1 MKTFSKEERI
11 CGKIT
16 IDELVAKGKSFNSFP
31 FRIVWLEVKESTVAV
46 KVVISVPKRIFKRAV
61 DRNRLKRL
69 TREGY
74 RMNKE
79 ILSESLKSKKVNVLF
94 VYTAKTIL
102 EGNEMQEKM
111 VEALTL
117 LAKKTLH

>member
-31 FRIVWLEVKESTVAV
+31 FRIVWLEVKESKMAV
-46 KVVISVPKRIFKRAV
+46 RVVISVPKRIFKRAV

>member
-16 IDELVAKGKSFNSFP
+16 IDDLVAKGKSFNSFP
-31 FRIVWLEVKESTVAV
+31 FRIVWLEVKERKVAV

-79 ILSESLKSKKVNVLF
+79 ILSSSLKSKKVNVLF

-111 VEALTL
+111 VVALTL
-117 LAKKTLH
+117 LAKKILL